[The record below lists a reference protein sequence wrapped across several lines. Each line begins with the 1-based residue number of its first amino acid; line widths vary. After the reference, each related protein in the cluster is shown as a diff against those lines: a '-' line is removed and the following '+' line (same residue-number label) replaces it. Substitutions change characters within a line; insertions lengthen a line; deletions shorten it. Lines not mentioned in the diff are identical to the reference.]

1 MNIRLFL
8 TLLLVGLLAGCSSV
22 SSRIAR
28 DRDAFDRYPLDVQE
42 KIAAGEVGVGFTPE
56 QVRMAL
62 GDPDRVSTRTTPDGT
77 SEVWGYR
84 KKGPRFNVGVGVG
97 VFGGGGS
104 TRVGTGVGVSTG
116 GDRRED
122 ERLRVVFDHGT
133 VSAVE
138 TAQ

>member
-1 MNIRLFL
+1 
-8 TLLLVGLLAGCSSV
+8 
-22 SSRIAR
+22 
-28 DRDAFDRYPLDVQE
+28 
-42 KIAAGEVGVGFTPE
+42 
-56 QVRMAL
+56 
-62 GDPDRVSTRTTPDGT
+62 
-77 SEVWGYR
+77 
-84 KKGPRFNVGVGVG
+84 VG